1 MVANVVGGRSEV
13 FMAAKRKRISM
24 HFPAAL
30 YDIFKC
36 ALTKIIK
43 NMFLIR
49 TCQKIFTI
57 ESENIVETH
66 IKELQIVQFKRH
78 IFFENYF

>member
-1 MVANVVGGRSEV
+1 
-13 FMAAKRKRISM
+13 M

-49 TCQKIFTI
+49 TCQKIFAI
-57 ESENIVETH
+57 ESENIVETQ
-66 IKELQIVQFKRH
+66 IK
-78 IFFENYF
+78 